1 MITEGAMQEFKFRH
15 QSRQVND
22 FLRDLTEPLFVADK
36 EGLILWANESFQRVF
51 SLPATEKAPAASF
64 LSYVHPES
72 QERLRHDLAVLC
84 SGRTP
89 LTREICLWAEN
100 AWLNFALDIYPA
112 TDCCYCLARDIT
124 RQKTYEEEKLQLL
137 SVAEASLDAIY
148 ALDTDGHIRSW
159 NRAAVAIFGYTA
171 EEAIGCNVEIL
182 ALPGQ
187 KEEIDAVIQLIRQG
201 ASYGYETVRQRKNHE
216 LVSLFIT
223 IAPIR
228 DSHGVLLGASVVA
241 RDITALQKQKLE
253 MSRLDRL
260 NTFAELASVIS
271 HEVRNPMTTIGGF
284 LQMLQ
289 KKTRDKK
296 QLEYFSIM
304 SEELKRVNAILGEF
318 ITIGR
323 TKEVKQEKQTLKSI
337 IYSMAPLLEAD
348 AAYQGKIIKFSL
360 KDTCATFVNANEIRQ
375 LVLNL
380 MRNGLEAMEANG
392 ILQIKTSSKD
402 NKVILAVKDDGHGIA
417 EEHLEKLGTAFFS
430 TKETGTGLGLY
441 VCYEIVQR
449 NNATLN
455 VLTGADGTTFMVTF
469 PAAG

>member
-1 MITEGAMQEFKFRH
+1 VK
-15 QSRQVND
+15 N
-22 FLRDLTEPLFVADK
+22 LTDPLFVTDK
-36 EGLILWANESFQRVF
+36 EGMVLWANDAFRRVF
-51 SLPATEKAPAASF
+51 PPPDAAAERGSF
-64 LSYVHPES
+64 LSFVHPEDL
-72 QERLRHDLAVLC
+72 ERLRYDLAGPGPAAV
-84 SGRTP
+84 S
-89 LTREICLWAEN
+89 REARLWAED
-100 AWLNFALDIYPA
+100 WVNFALDIYPTA
-112 TDCCYCLARDIT
+112 ECSYCLARDLT
-124 RQKTYEEEKLQLL
+124 RQKTFEEEKLQLL

-159 NRAAVAIFGYTA
+159 NRAAVSIFGYTE
-171 EEAIGCNVEIL
+171 EEAIGRGVEIL

-223 IAPIR
+223 MAPIR

-253 MSRLDRL
+253 MARLDRL

-289 KKTRDKK
+289 KKTGDKK

-318 ITIGR
+318 ITIGKN
-323 TKEVKQEKQTLKSI
+323 KEAKREKQSLKSI
-337 IYSMAPLLEAD
+337 IFSMTPLLEAD
-348 AAYQGKIIKFSL
+348 AAYQGKIIKFNI
-360 KDTCATFVNANEIRQ
+360 KDTADVVVNANEIRQ
-375 LVLNL
+375 LLLNL
-380 MRNGLEAMEANG
+380 TRNGLEAMEPNG
-392 ILQIKTSSKD
+392 ILQIKTVSKE
-402 NKVILAVKDDGHGIA
+402 NKVVLSVKDSGHGIL
-417 EEHLEKLGTAFFS
+417 EENLEKLGTAFFS
-430 TKETGTGLGLY
+430 TKESGTGLGLY

-449 NNATLN
+449 HNATLN
-455 VLTGADGTTFMVTF
+455 VITGADGSTFMVTF
-469 PAAG
+469 PAAV